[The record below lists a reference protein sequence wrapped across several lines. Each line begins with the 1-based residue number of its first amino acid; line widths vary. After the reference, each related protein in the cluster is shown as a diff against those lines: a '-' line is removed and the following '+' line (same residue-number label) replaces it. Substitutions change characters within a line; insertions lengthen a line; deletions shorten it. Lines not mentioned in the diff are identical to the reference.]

1 MSDRRIERDSM
12 GEVSVPVS
20 ALYGAQTQR
29 AVDNFRL
36 SELTLPAVFID
47 AVLRIKQAAA
57 RVNAELGLLDDA
69 RCEAICA
76 AADQLLEGEHRDQF
90 PVDVFQTGSGTST
103 NMNVN
108 EVLATLAASRLS
120 LIHI

>member
-57 RVNAELGLLDDA
+57 RVWRDGQQKQVYLYRFMHVSTFIFLP
-69 RCEAICA
+69 
-76 AADQLLEGEHRDQF
+76 QLCQ
-90 PVDVFQTGSGTST
+90 
-103 NMNVN
+103 
-108 EVLATLAASRLS
+108 
-120 LIHI
+120 I